1 MGLAQYPEATEL
13 MITADCGRSNGYRVK
28 LWKLELQRFADE
40 SGLLVHI
47 CHFPPG
53 TSKWN
58 KIEHKMFSY
67 ISKNFRGKPLLTRE
81 TVVNLIAN
89 TTTKT
94 GLRIEAV
101 LDENEYAKGRE
112 VSDEEISGLNIFG
125 EVFHPEW
132 NYAIKPRGMS

>member
-1 MGLAQYPEATEL
+1 MLQ
-13 MITADCGRSNGYRVK
+13 NGYRVR
-28 LWKLELQRFADE
+28 LWKLELQKFSDE
-40 SGLLVHI
+40 SGLLIRV

-67 ISKNFRGKPLLTRE
+67 ISKNSRGKPLLARE
-81 TVVNLIAN
+81 TVVNLITN
-89 TTTKT
+89 TTTKA

-112 VSDEEISGLNIFG
+112 VSGKEISILNISG
-125 EVFHPEW
+125 EAFHSEW
-132 NYAIKPRGMS
+132 NYAVCRRKKD